1 MAKKLHACSTAD
13 SLTPTPTPIQPMAHP
28 SKRKANRHERE
39 IVRIAEAKG
48 FESERAYASNG
59 ESLGEVEACDVFV
72 RGRDDNQ
79 TDTSGKDALR
89 IQAKRRASIASYLN
103 PPEGTDAVVVREDRG
118 DNLLVLPF
126 KDLLEII
133 SRRRKSQ

>member
-1 MAKKLHACSTAD
+1 MAKKLHACSTVD
-13 SLTPTPTPIQPMAHP
+13 SLALTTTPIQPMAHP

-59 ESLGEVEACDVFV
+59 ESLGEVEACDVLV
-72 RGRDDNQ
+72 RGRDDNVME
-79 TDTSGKDALR
+79 ALR

-118 DNLLVLPF
+118 ENLAVLPL
-126 KDLLEII
+126 KDLLDLLTEE
-133 SRRRKSQ
+133 